1 MQAVDGGAVCVALA
15 NQHRYCMVN
24 IQTGQVQ
31 IVFTPFIHSVQYKGK
46 RNIYNFIAPFLEH
59 TNLVPRVHVTLVQWN
74 RQ

>member
-31 IVFTPFIHSVQYKGK
+31 IVFTPFIY
-46 RNIYNFIAPFLEH
+46 FFLEQ
-59 TNLVPRVHVTLVQWN
+59 TQSCSQSPRYPCPVEQKIAKHSFAG
-74 RQ
+74 RG

>member
-31 IVFTPFIHSVQYKGK
+31 IVFTLFIHSVQYEGK
-46 RNIYNFIAPFLEH
+46 RNKYSHSPFS
-59 TNLVPRVHVTLVQWN
+59 
-74 RQ
+74 